1 MYSWLVPVP
10 GHAKLTTI
18 LKPYKSYPSIHQPC
32 LKLLVPAWI
41 AWHSWTSV
49 ELAKVPAASLP
60 GPMIAVGLS
69 RPVAGLRPMLSSCHV
84 AWADIE
90 WLNMPALRNWKYW
103 EHVAMTIPGP
113 EVIQISMHLH
123 TFWIEG
129 ERESEP
135 KRLRMLDCAAIA
147 KWAATSAWFALIS
160 HVLGAEKTIQF
171 NAPTN

>member
-1 MYSWLVPVP
+1 MARPRTWACETHTYLEAIYIIPINPSTLSEAPRTCLNRLTLLDQRGACQGTSCFSPRTDDSRRPFTPCGRITSDALILPCRMGW
-10 GHAKLTTI
+10 HRMTEYACSQKLKI
-18 LKPYKSYPSIHQPC
+18 L
-32 LKLLVPAWI
+32 
-41 AWHSWTSV
+41 
-49 ELAKVPAASLP
+49 
-60 GPMIAVGLS
+60 
-69 RPVAGLRPMLSSCHV
+69 
-84 AWADIE
+84 
-90 WLNMPALRNWKYW
+90 

-160 HVLGAEKTIQF
+160 HVLGAEKQF